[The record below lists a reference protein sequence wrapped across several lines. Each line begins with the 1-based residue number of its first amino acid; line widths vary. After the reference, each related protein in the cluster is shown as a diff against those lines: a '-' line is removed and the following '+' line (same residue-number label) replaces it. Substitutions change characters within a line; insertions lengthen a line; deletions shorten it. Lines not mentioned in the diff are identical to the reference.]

1 MTIWEW
7 LTIAAIYAGAT
18 LMRLL
23 YREYRLRTHGPSG
36 KEFANAAVTLT
47 LFMHHHNRT
56 HRDHQMNSVT
66 IYADG
71 KIEGQ

>member
-7 LTIAAIYAGAT
+7 LTIAAIYAGFT
-18 LMRLL
+18 VIRLL
-23 YREYRLRTHGPSG
+23 FRECRLHLRGPSG
-36 KEFANAAVTLT
+36 KEFTDAAVTLT
-47 LFMHHHNRT
+47 LFMDHHNRT